1 MHITF
6 LLNQELEAASSLGR
20 HFPLAKELVKLGYKI
35 RILTTH
41 PAFAELTERHFWREG
56 VEVLYVGQM
65 HVRRAGNRKTYLSQ
79 SEFIRTVARTTLRML
94 WTAVRL
100 PTDAYQICK
109 AQPINGLAGLM
120 AHVLRWKPVY
130 LDSDDYEAEFNRFTK
145 SWQHFIVRKFEQVL
159 PKLVRGVTTHTRFNV
174 KRHLSY
180 GVSPERLFYVPNGV
194 DRDRFENISDQAV
207 QVLRERLDLDG
218 CGVILYVGNLSL
230 TNHPIDLL
238 LDAFAKVYQQN
249 TDARLLLVGGGEDYD
264 TVKTRVAKLGLADV
278 VQFAGRVAPE
288 RIPVYFKLADV
299 SVEPV
304 LDDEVAR
311 ARSPLKVF
319 ESMAVGTPVVAGDV
333 GDRREIL
340 GGAGVLVSPG
350 DREALAQGLQFAL
363 EDMDARRSMSEVA
376 LSRSER
382 YYWDVLVHDFEQVY
396 QL

>member
-6 LLNQELEAASSLGR
+6 LLNQELEGASSLGR
-20 HFPLAKELVKLGYKI
+20 HFPLAKELVKLGYQV
-35 RILTTH
+35 RLLASH
-41 PAFAELTERHFWREG
+41 PAFDELDERHFWREG
-56 VEVLYVGQM
+56 VEVFYVGQM

-79 SEFIRTVARTTLRML
+79 SEFIRTVAHTTLRML

-109 AQPINGLAGLM
+109 AQPINGLAAVM
-120 AHVLRWKPVY
+120 AHVLRWKPMY

-159 PKLVRGVTTHTRFNV
+159 PKLARGVTTHTRFNV
-174 KRHLSY
+174 KRHLGY
-180 GVSPERLFYVPNGV
+180 GVSPARLFYVPNGV
-194 DRDRFENISDQAV
+194 DRDRFEKVSDQAV
-207 QVLRERLDLDG
+207 QALRECLDLVG
-218 CGVILYVGNLSL
+218 CSVVLYVGNLSL

-238 LDAFAKVYQQN
+238 LEAFTEVHRRHA
-249 TDARLLLVGGGEDYD
+249 DARLLLVGGGEDYD
-264 TVKTRVAKLGLADV
+264 TVKTRVAKMGLADV
-278 VQFAGRVAPE
+278 VLLAGRVAPA
-288 RIPVYFKLADV
+288 RVPVYLSLADV

-340 GGAGVLVSPG
+340 GEAGVLVSPG
-350 DREALAQGLQFAL
+350 EVKALAEGLRFAL
-363 EDMDARRSMSEVA
+363 DDADARRRMSEVA

-396 QL
+396 RL